1 MLEASVDTK
10 LAEEDQTENKESE
23 QENSKDEKEDI
34 KTTSS
39 VPATS
44 NDLGLK
50 EEEEEEEEVTPIPGK
65 RVTRKG
71 RGRGGNTRAT
81 RGKTKRR
88 STRAAKN
95 LKKAEEVEESVKEA
109 IPKETYE
116 DISFIDGFEV
126 IDEVVGGE
134 DDD

>member
-1 MLEASVDTK
+1 MEASADTK

-34 KTTSS
+34 KTPALSS
-39 VPATS
+39 
-44 NDLGLK
+44 DLGLK
-50 EEEEEEEEVTPIPGK
+50 EDTEEEEEVIPIPGK

-109 IPKETYE
+109 IPKETYD